1 MLKWWMRHNFSYK
14 RDKIFWNQTNVKIKQ
29 VVICLKEKIIQ
40 IFYENKM
47 DEVTFTWTQRGISK
61 LEANNIEHFIQ
72 NLLLKDRKDILRDM
86 ENRLRSST
94 MYPKAL

>member
-1 MLKWWMRHNFSYK
+1 
-14 RDKIFWNQTNVKIKQ
+14 
-29 VVICLKEKIIQ
+29 
-40 IFYENKM
+40 M